1 LLGISFD
8 NKENDPTASL
18 PSSCLIRWEVDERS
32 TVIKFTRDERVM
44 TALRGKRVM
53 EEERIAEDTGAMI
66 FYLFIIIIIFNY
78 WYDTHISSGF

>member
-1 LLGISFD
+1 
-8 NKENDPTASL
+8 
-18 PSSCLIRWEVDERS
+18 
-32 TVIKFTRDERVM
+32 M